1 MSYPLVGTF
10 PIFQPSYTLVAWRIG
25 YDHGVVGVGGIRGA
39 LHASMIVT
47 HALEDHVPGKRPDV
61 TREMPVC
68 DLSPQLTKPRT
79 LQNKPQVLYNSRDM
93 TVTISV

>member
-68 DLSPQLTKPRT
+68 DLSPNSLNLGPYKINLKFSIT
-79 LQNKPQVLYNSRDM
+79 LG
-93 TVTISV
+93 I